1 MRKSIGRSKMEKMVL
16 SVEECC
22 EVLGLSRNTLY
33 ERIADGSV
41 PSVRLGKR
49 ILIPVAGLEKMLSQV
64 GKQKEEAGQ
73 CPAR

>member
-1 MRKSIGRSKMEKMVL
+1 MVL